1 MTSRDSERGRTST
14 MRIVDGLLLDG
25 AEPDVVGIAA
35 ASGLPREEVEEII
48 ATRRL
53 LLAEGLLA
61 PSAHVDA
68 EAASLEVPDSEDPTT
83 PPFARWIEERIGAA
97 PVGAKRPGHLGR
109 WVLDGP
115 GTDHPLGAWFPA
127 YERDGTLEADVLLLR
142 ADTPSGVVDRVFHA
156 SGLARGLEGGVW
168 VAAYETGFEDDLGYL
183 AFEPMAADLDG
194 VVRFLAAAGGRETLS
209 SAIAAL
215 AVGLPAP
222 SQVDAA
228 SRASASAELTRNP
241 SHVEAVWA
249 FGAAL
254 AEALESAHRRDVLL
268 VDGAPSTIGFD
279 RHGGLKI
286 RAPGVFDAAGAI
298 ARRSP
303 EQLDDRAPEA
313 RVVHGVVGRAADAWI
328 VALSVSRLLVLD
340 GLPAESAATS
350 MRAALEG
357 RIAADLIDAL
367 AKGLSDQPDRRP
379 GLARLAADFRKAAHP
394 GFLTRWLGKH

>member
-1 MTSRDSERGRTST
+1 MTSRHPERGRTST
-14 MRIVDGLLLDG
+14 MKIVDRALIEGT
-25 AEPDVVGIAA
+25 EPDVAGLA
-35 ASGLPREEVEEII
+35 ASAGLTREDVEEIV

-53 LLAEGLLA
+53 LFAEGLLE

-97 PVGAKRPGHLGR
+97 PVGAKRPDHVGR

-115 GTDHPLGAWFPA
+115 GADHPLGAWFPA

-142 ADTPSGVVDRVFHA
+142 ADMPSGVVDRVFHA
-156 SGLARGLEGGVW
+156 SGLARGLEGDVW
-168 VAAYETGFEDDLGYL
+168 VGTYETGFDDDLGYV
-183 AFEPMAADLDG
+183 AFEPMAADLGG
-194 VVRFLAAAGGRETLS
+194 VVRFLAAAAGRETLS

-215 AVGLPAP
+215 AVGLSAP
-222 SQVDAA
+222 SRVDAA
-228 SRASASAELTRNP
+228 SRAAASAALLKNP
-241 SHVEAVWA
+241 AHVEAVWA

-254 AEALESAHRRDVLL
+254 AEALGAAHRRDVLL

-313 RVVHGVVGRAADAWI
+313 RIVHGIVDGAADTWI
-328 VALSVSRLLVLD
+328 VALAVSRLLVLD

-357 RIAADLIDAL
+357 RMSADLIDVL
-367 AKGLSDQPDRRP
+367 AKGLSDQPERRP

-394 GFLTRWLGKH
+394 GFLTRWLGKR

>member
-14 MRIVDGLLLDG
+14 MRIVDGLFLDG

-183 AFEPMAADLDG
+183 AFEPEYAEESDEPVRDPLGGGAGADLDDDDD
-194 VVRFLAAAGGRETLS
+194 AGGDDESDEDEEEDDEREE
-209 SAIAAL
+209 
-215 AVGLPAP
+215 
-222 SQVDAA
+222 DEEE
-228 SRASASAELTRNP
+228 AE
-241 SHVEAVWA
+241 
-249 FGAAL
+249 
-254 AEALESAHRRDVLL
+254 
-268 VDGAPSTIGFD
+268 
-279 RHGGLKI
+279 
-286 RAPGVFDAAGAI
+286 
-298 ARRSP
+298 
-303 EQLDDRAPEA
+303 DD
-313 RVVHGVVGRAADAWI
+313 DY
-328 VALSVSRLLVLD
+328 
-340 GLPAESAATS
+340 
-350 MRAALEG
+350 
-357 RIAADLIDAL
+357 
-367 AKGLSDQPDRRP
+367 
-379 GLARLAADFRKAAHP
+379 
-394 GFLTRWLGKH
+394 